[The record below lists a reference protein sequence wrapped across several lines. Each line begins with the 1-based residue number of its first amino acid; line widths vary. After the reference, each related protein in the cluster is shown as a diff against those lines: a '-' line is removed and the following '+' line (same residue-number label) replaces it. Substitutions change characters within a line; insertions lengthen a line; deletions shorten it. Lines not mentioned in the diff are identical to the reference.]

1 MGVLQRFERRIEG
14 LVNGAFAKAFKS
26 EVQPVEIAAAL
37 QRECDDRAAVVSQ
50 GRTMVP
56 NDFTVELGGH
66 DHERLATYAG
76 PLGAELAE
84 LVREYGAEQRY
95 MFVGPVD
102 VKFARAA
109 DLDTGMFRIQSQ
121 ALAGVVPVSSMQGG
135 EPQGYDPYG
144 QPPPPPYPYDQGQ
157 QQGPGG
163 PGQHGGPGGPG
174 GPGGLQPVPPPN
186 PVPQPAPWGAPPPPQ
201 QPWGQPPQGPGGP
214 GGPGAGQ
221 GYDPYGQ
228 PPPPQPQWG
237 QPPQP
242 QYQPPA
248 PPQTQCWV
256 EINGARHMLT
266 RPVTSMGRGTDVDLR
281 VDDPSVS
288 RRHAEIRI
296 GTPSYVS
303 DLGSTNGI
311 VVDNQHVTQA
321 PLRDGSVIHLGTTTI
336 VFRQQG

>member
-1 MGVLQRFERRIEG
+1 

-26 EVQPVEIAAAL
+26 EVQPVEIASAL
-37 QRECDDRAAVVSQ
+37 QRECDDRAAIVSQ

-95 MFVGPVD
+95 MFVGPVE

-121 ALAGVVPVSSMQGG
+121 ALAGVVPVSSMQG

-144 QPPPPPYPYDQGQ
+144 QPPPNPYQSPYDQGQ
-157 QQGPGG
+157 QQGGA
-163 PGQHGGPGGPG
+163 
-174 GPGGLQPVPPPN
+174 GGLQPVPPPT
-186 PVPQPAPWGAPPPPQ
+186 PVPQPTPWGAPPSPQQQPPQPAPWGQPPQGGQGQGGQGQGQQGAQGYDPYGQPQQ
-201 QPWGQPPQGPGGP
+201 QPWGQPPQ
-214 GGPGAGQ
+214 Q
-221 GYDPYGQ
+221 QPYGQ
-228 PPPPQPQWG
+228 Q
-237 QPPQP
+237 
-242 QYQPPA
+242 PA
-248 PPQTQCWV
+248 PQQQQQCWV

>member
-26 EVQPVEIAAAL
+26 EVQPVEIASAL
-37 QRECDDRAAVVSQ
+37 QRECDDRAAIVSQ

-95 MFVGPVD
+95 MFVGPVE

-121 ALAGVVPVSSMQGG
+121 ALAGVVPVSSMQG

-144 QPPPPPYPYDQGQ
+144 QPPPYQNPYDQGPP
-157 QQGPGG
+157 QG
-163 PGQHGGPGGPG
+163 GQGQG
-174 GPGGLQPVPPPN
+174 GGLQPVPPPP
-186 PVPQPAPWGAPPPPQ
+186 PVPQPSPWGAPPPPPQ
-201 QPWGQPPQGPGGP
+201 QQPSPWGQPQG
-214 GGPGAGQ
+214 GQ
-221 GYDPYGQ
+221 GGYDPYGQ
-228 PPPPQPQWG
+228 PPPQQPSPWGQQPQQQYQQ
-237 QPPQP
+237 QPPQ
-242 QYQPPA
+242 A

-296 GTPSYVS
+296 GTPSFVS